1 MTKVLITGG
10 AGFIGSHLAEK
21 LQSICKVIVIDDLS
35 SGNLENL
42 RGIDCDFIEGSI
54 LNRDLVEEAVEGCS
68 RVFHLAAMV
77 SVAESMKTP
86 RECLEQNVRGL
97 LNVLDACVK
106 HSVGKLVFASS
117 AAVYGNTP
125 ESPKA
130 EDQLPA
136 PESPY
141 AITKLDGEH
150 YLELYR
156 KTHGLQSAA
165 PRFFNVYGPRQNPV
179 GDYAAAVP
187 IFFEKALANQTIT
200 VFGDGEQ
207 TRDFIH
213 VSDVVAGIQ
222 KSAEDAAINGP
233 FNLACGSATSIN
245 DLISGILSI
254 TGSTSKV
261 AYVEQRSGDIKH
273 SLANTSRCE
282 KFGIKPEIAL
292 REGLETMVN

>member
-1 MTKVLITGG
+1 MKKILITGG
-10 AGFIGSHLAEK
+10 AGFIGSHLAGA
-21 LQSICKVIVIDDLS
+21 LQSSYKVIVLDDLS
-35 SGNLENL
+35 SGSLKNLK
-42 RGIDCDFIEGSI
+42 GIDYDFVEGSI
-54 LNRDLVEEAVEGCS
+54 LDRDLVEEAVEGCS

-77 SVAESMKTP
+77 SVAESMKAP
-86 RECLEQNVRGL
+86 RECVDRNVHGL
-97 LNVLDACVK
+97 LNVLDACVQN
-106 HSVGKLVFASS
+106 SVEKFVFASS

-125 ESPKA
+125 ESPKS

-156 KTHGLQSAA
+156 KVHGLQSAA

-187 IFFEKALANQTIT
+187 IFFEKAIANQGIT

-213 VSDVVAGIQ
+213 VNDVVTGIL
-222 KSAEDAAINGP
+222 KASENPNIIGP
-233 FNLACGSATSIN
+233 FNLACGRATSIN
-245 DLISGILSI
+245 DLVSGILTI
-254 TGSTSKV
+254 TGSSSKV
-261 AYVEQRSGDIKH
+261 TYSEERPGDIKH
-273 SLANTSRCE
+273 SLADVSICE
-282 KFGIKPEIAL
+282 RFGIKPGIEL
-292 REGLETMVN
+292 HDGLATMVD

>member
-21 LQSICKVIVIDDLS
+21 LQSICKVIVLDDLS

-77 SVAESMKTP
+77 SVAESMKAP
-86 RECLEQNVRGL
+86 RECLEQNVLGL

-106 HSVGKLVFASS
+106 HSVGKFVFASS

-125 ESPKA
+125 QSPKA

-150 YLELYR
+150 YLEIYR
-156 KTHGLQSAA
+156 KVHGLKSAA
-165 PRFFNVYGPRQNPV
+165 PRFFNVYGPRQNPA

-213 VSDVVAGIQ
+213 VTDVVAGIQ
-222 KSAEDAAINGP
+222 KSAEEDAINGP
-233 FNLACGSATSIN
+233 FNLACGGATSIN
-245 DLISGILSI
+245 DLISRILTI
-254 TGSTSKV
+254 TGSASQV
-261 AYVEQRSGDIKH
+261 VYSEERLGEIKH
-273 SLANTSRCE
+273 SLADISICE
-282 KFGIKPEIAL
+282 RFGISPTIRL
-292 REGLETMVN
+292 REGLQTMLP